1 MFRASKDRM
10 LLQDA
15 RFGLRTALKNK
26 GVTGLAVICLGM
38 GIGLN
43 TMIFSVADGVLIQ
56 PLPYKDPERIVLIH
70 TTQKQNGIQQ
80 GALSSFDLRDWR
92 EQARSFSSVAGLAT
106 RNLTISE
113 GAGDTDRYSGAAINA
128 ELFPLLGKSAQLGRA
143 FDAADDRPGAP
154 AVVVIS
160 DDLWRR
166 RYNADPATVGRTIVV
181 NSIPHTVIGVMPPQF
196 RFPQNA
202 YLWIPLAELPLSRNR
217 AVRWLAVFA
226 RLRDGVT
233 LEQARHEADALA
245 SNFAAAYPETNTNVG
260 AYIRTLRD
268 WAIPADV
275 PLIILTMM
283 GSVTMVLLIA
293 CFNVANL
300 MLARASVRS
309 REMAIRAALGA
320 ARGRIL
326 RQLLTESVIVGI
338 VSVPLGLLC
347 AKGGL
352 MLMDLSIPTDRIP
365 YFIHWSIDTRTLLYS
380 IGIAV
385 VTGVVFGLAPALQA
399 SRADVQEAM
408 KEGGRGTTGSRA
420 WLRNG
425 LVVAEIA
432 LSLLLLVGASLFVR
446 SFLNL
451 KQAALG
457 FDTAPLMTLRFF
469 MPNEKYTTAD
479 AMTQRVEDVMRRI
492 EGIPGVQAAF
502 ASNMIPLGG
511 GGDFR
516 NIVIDGR
523 SYEQGK
529 EPGVDF
535 IGVTSHMLKT
545 LGLSMVRGRD
555 FTDSEGV
562 TRTQVAI
569 VNQAMAK
576 KFWPNGDALGR
587 RFRTT
592 DDHDGG
598 WFTVIGI
605 APDYASDVR
614 DGSTGVDPRAYVAYP
629 ADARA
634 NTGLTIRV
642 SGDPALVAGPAREA
656 IRASDSSMAVFQVST
671 MNEVKARSYWE
682 YFLFGWMFSLFGGV
696 ALVLAAVGVYGVLS
710 YSVEQRTQEIGVRM
724 ALGAG
729 RGAVLKLIV
738 LHGLRLAAA
747 GVAIGVV
754 GSYFVTPV
762 IRTQLFNVSPSDP
775 LSFIGVSIFLTAI
788 AFLASYVPAR
798 RAMAV
803 DPLVALRAE

>member
-1 MFRASKDRM
+1 M
-10 LLQDA
+10 LLQDV

-26 GVTGLAVICLGM
+26 GVTGLAVVCLGM

-43 TMIFSVADGVLIQ
+43 TMIFSVTDGVLIQ

-70 TTQKQNGIQQ
+70 TTQKQSGIQR
-80 GALSSFDLRDWR
+80 GAVSSLDLRDWR

-113 GAGDTDRYSGAAINA
+113 GTGDTDRYSGAAINA

-143 FDAADDRPGAP
+143 FDAADDRAGAP

-166 RYNADPATVGRTIVV
+166 RYNADPATIGRTIVV
-181 NSIPHTVIGVMPPQF
+181 NSVPHTVIGVMPARF
-196 RFPQNA
+196 RFPENA
-202 YLWIPLAELPLSRNR
+202 YLWIPLAELPVSRNR
-217 AVRWLAVFA
+217 AVRWLEVFG
-226 RLRDGVT
+226 RLREGIT

-245 SNFAAAYPETNTNVG
+245 SNFGAAYPETNRNVG
-260 AYIRTLRD
+260 AYIETLRD

-300 MLARASVRS
+300 MLARASARS

-320 ARGRIL
+320 ARGQIL

-425 LVVAEIA
+425 LVVAEVA
-432 LSLLLLVGASLFVR
+432 LSLVLLVGASLFVR

-457 FDTAPLMTLRFF
+457 FDTTPLMTLRFF

-479 AMTQRVEDVMRRI
+479 AKTLRVADVMRRI

-502 ASNMIPLGG
+502 ASNMIPLAGG
-511 GGDFR
+511 GGFR

-523 SYEQGK
+523 NYEKGK
-529 EPGVDF
+529 EPGIEF
-535 IGVTSHMLKT
+535 IGVTAHMLKT

-555 FTDSEGV
+555 FTDTEGT
-562 TRTQVAI
+562 TRTQIAI

-576 KFWPNGDALGR
+576 KFWPGEDAVGR

-592 DDHDGG
+592 NDGDGG
-598 WFTVIGI
+598 WFTVIGV
-605 APDYASDVR
+605 APDYSRDVR
-614 DGSTGVDPRAYVAYP
+614 DGSREVDPCAYVAYP
-629 ADARA
+629 LDATA
-634 NTGLTIRV
+634 NTGLTMRV
-642 SGDPALVAGPAREA
+642 AGDPLLVAGPAREA
-656 IRASDSSMAVFQVST
+656 IRASDSSTAVFQVST

-710 YSVEQRTQEIGVRM
+710 YSVEQRTQEIGVRI

-729 RGAVLKLIV
+729 RSAVLKLIV
-738 LHGLRLAAA
+738 VQGLRLAAA